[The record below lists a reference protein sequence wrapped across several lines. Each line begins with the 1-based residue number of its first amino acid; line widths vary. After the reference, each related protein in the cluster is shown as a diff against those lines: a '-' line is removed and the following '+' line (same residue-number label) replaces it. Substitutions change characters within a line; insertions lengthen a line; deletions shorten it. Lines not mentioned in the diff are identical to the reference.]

1 MRDVVPAVC
10 ADRLQQPVWPA
21 HIYAQSAPRAAN
33 PKMNQDEDHA
43 RLNSH
48 AIDRARVVHRV
59 ITSLI
64 EEHRCTR
71 SNPAG
76 RVAACAHA
84 RGPHVRAAVVS
95 YDGLPA
101 AQHPARRTSPR
112 DRTAVCHS
120 IRSGATAGLGAAHYY
135 ERRERMSTV
144 TDRSSI
150 SHARVTTRHERSWF
164 ASSLAN
170 ASSHPCQ
177 VITGRC
183 WDVRRLPPRP
193 LRC

>member
-33 PKMNQDEDHA
+33 PKMNQDDEDHA
-43 RLNSH
+43 RLTNSH

-95 YDGLPA
+95 YDGLYQPPSTPHSA
-101 AQHPARRTSPR
+101 PARAIARQSVTAS
-112 DRTAVCHS
+112 DR
-120 IRSGATAGLGAAHYY
+120 G
-135 ERRERMSTV
+135 
-144 TDRSSI
+144 
-150 SHARVTTRHERSWF
+150 
-164 ASSLAN
+164 
-170 ASSHPCQ
+170 
-177 VITGRC
+177 
-183 WDVRRLPPRP
+183 PRP
-193 LRC
+193 AWAPRTTTNAVNECPQSQIGLRYRTRA